1 MADNRQILPT
11 NVGPLEPTVAPFH
24 ARTAIGQGLM
34 MGGGDELEAW
44 VRSKLSGRPYE
55 EVRQDIM
62 KDVKGFA
69 EKYPASAAT
78 QEFAGAALPFAA
90 AAFFPPLE
98 ALAGPR
104 AAGALANMGK
114 YLAYN
119 PARPILSGAKVGTT
133 AGTAGGA
140 LSAEPGG
147 RLEGSLTGAV
157 GGGAFGSL
165 FPLLAKATGNI
176 GGFLG
181 RQLMGES
188 ERGAQSEAAR
198 KMGEEFRAEGLDFPT
213 LMGNMRQDERLGVP
227 SSLAHYLPSTTEAI
241 IAKSGTPEANKLA
254 TSILEKQRGSTGR
267 IQEKFRD
274 KLRPKNYFAEE
285 ENLTKELRSNA
296 NTLYENAYAHGEVDD
311 PRIMEV
317 LNNPTFKKAYE
328 EARNIAETEASAAK
342 LSGGDASQFALKE
355 VYYPKEV
362 KPGIFELELR
372 EIPDV
377 RTLDYIKRGL
387 DSIIERG
394 YKGDGMSSAQ
404 ANALKDL
411 RNKFVGAIDENVP
424 EYAAARSKY
433 AGDLEV
439 RDALRMGMK
448 DFNKLKE
455 EEINKF
461 MSTASG
467 AEKEAFQTGAMR
479 YLQDTIF
486 DKPNAAGSILRSDKL
501 GNKLQAMFDSPE
513 EYALIKAALEKEALF
528 YSRANQSL
536 AGSRTTPKA
545 EAIERVTDAKPAEGL
560 GNLVGSITRFL
571 IHGEDKFSPQVLG
584 KMADMLN
591 SGTPEQ
597 VAAVVRAIEKREKLG
612 NVMRTGEEAV
622 IKGVVGGTAGGTTV
636 PEMTSEASGGD
647 VMLNELIDYYN
658 NRNNQEQTGQQF
670 IE

>member
-1 MADNRQILPT
+1 MADNKPLPT
-11 NVGPLEPTVAPFH
+11 NLGPLEPSVAPFH

-44 VRSKLSGRPYE
+44 VKSKLSGRPYE

-69 EKYPASAAT
+69 QQYPASAAT
-78 QEFAGAALPFAA
+78 QEFVGAALPFAA
-90 AAFFPPLE
+90 ASVFPPLE

-104 AAGALANMGK
+104 AAGALSNIGK
-114 YLAYN
+114 YLSYN
-119 PARPILSGAKVGTT
+119 PARPILSGAKVGVG
-133 AGTAGGA
+133 AGTVGGA
-140 LSAEPGG
+140 LSAEPGS
-147 RLEGSLTGAV
+147 RVEGAVTGGV
-157 GGGAFGSL
+157 GGGAFGSM

-176 GGFLG
+176 GGFIG
-181 RQLMGES
+181 RQVFGES
-188 ERGAQSEAAR
+188 ERSASNEAAR

-213 LMGNMRQDERLGVP
+213 LMGNVRQDERLGVP
-227 SSLAHYLPSTTEAI
+227 SSLAHYLPSTAEAV

-254 TSILEKQRGSTGR
+254 KSMLEKQRGTTGR
-267 IQEKFRD
+267 VQEKFKE

-285 ENLTKELRSNA
+285 ENLTKELRANA
-296 NTLYENAYAHGEVDD
+296 NKLYDEAYAYGEIDD
-311 PRIMEV
+311 PRIMEA

-328 EARNIAETEASAAK
+328 EARSIAETEASAAK
-342 LSGGDASQFALKE
+342 LSGGDASQFALRE

-362 KPGIFELELR
+362 KPGIFELELK
-372 EIPDV
+372 ELPDV

-387 DSIIERG
+387 DSIIEKG
-394 YKGDGMSSAQ
+394 YKGDGMSTAQ
-404 ANALKDL
+404 ASALKDL
-411 RNKFVGAIDENVP
+411 RNKFVSAIDEKVP

-455 EEINKF
+455 EEITKF

-513 EYALIKAALEKEALF
+513 EYALVKAAMEKEALF
-528 YSRANQSL
+528 YSHANQAL

-545 EAIERVTDAKPAEGL
+545 EAIERVTNAQPDSGI

-591 SGTPEQ
+591 TGSPAE
-597 VAAVVRAIEKREKLG
+597 VAAVVRAIEKREKAG
-612 NVMRTGEEAV
+612 NLTRAGQEAA
-622 IKGVVGGTAGGTTV
+622 IKGVVGGTAGGTAI
-636 PEMTSEASGGD
+636 PEMSSETSGGD
-647 VMLNELIDYYN
+647 VLLNELIDYYN
-658 NRNNQEQTGQQF
+658 NRNNSEQGGQPL